1 MQSVLDLDYIDALR
15 IHLRLTEI
23 MFFDRNINGLTDR
36 EENFILLCM
45 HIKLNG
51 YPFQSPEAFMLFDKN
66 GYQNSKYLY
75 WNDRILPKGWF
86 TDKLYRDKG
95 NADLTPYLRIELGR
109 KPTKIKYDL
118 QIKLKP
124 EIIDAEKGTGYFRG
138 LPQ

>member
-1 MQSVLDLDYIDALR
+1 MQRELELDYIDALR
-15 IHLRLTEI
+15 IHLRLTE
-23 MFFDRNINGLTDR
+23 MLYFDRNKNGLTDR
-36 EENFILLCM
+36 EENFLLLCM

-51 YPFQSPEAFMLFDKN
+51 YIFQSQEAFMLFDVN

-95 NADLTPYLRIELGR
+95 DADLTPYLGLATGK

-118 QIKLKP
+118 QIKFKVQG
-124 EIIDAEKGTGYFRG
+124 IDAEKGTGYFRG
-138 LPQ
+138 FPQ

>member
-1 MQSVLDLDYIDALR
+1 MQSILELDYIDALR
-15 IHLRLTEI
+15 IHLRLTE
-23 MFFDRNINGLTDR
+23 MFFFDRNKNGLTTQ

-51 YPFQSPEAFMLFDKN
+51 YRYQTPEAFMLFDTN

-86 TDKLYRDKG
+86 TGKLYRDKG
-95 NADLTPYLRIELGR
+95 DADLTPYLSIELGR
-109 KPTKIKYDL
+109 IPSKIKYDL

-124 EIIDAEKGTGYFRG
+124 ELIDAEKGTGYFRG
-138 LPQ
+138 FPQ